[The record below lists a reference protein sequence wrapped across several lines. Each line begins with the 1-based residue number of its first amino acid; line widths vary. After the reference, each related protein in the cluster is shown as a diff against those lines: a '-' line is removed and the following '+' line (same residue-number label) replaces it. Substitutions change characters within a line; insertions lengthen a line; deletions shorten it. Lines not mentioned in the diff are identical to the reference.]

1 MIVETVSGR
10 LQSQQILQHVTGVEF
25 DVADADDDDDVVV
38 VVDAVGLECR
48 LCCGVDDSRWR
59 FRLAATP
66 RFEDAD
72 LECDVADAIVD
83 ADVVDDVDV
92 TDEIRRTSSAGGADE
107 SSSAAS
113 HWSSSDDGAFRL
125 LRIRRISVGRAP
137 SV

>member
-10 LQSQQILQHVTGVEF
+10 LQVQQVLQHVTDVEY
-25 DVADADDDDDVVV
+25 DVADADDDDDVVSA
-38 VVDAVGLECR
+38 VDAVGLECR

-66 RFEDAD
+66 CLEDVD
-72 LECDVADAIVD
+72 LECDVADAVVD
-83 ADVVDDVDV
+83 ADLVDDVDV
-92 TDEIRRTSSAGGADE
+92 TDGMRRTSTAVGADE

-113 HWSSSDDGAFRL
+113 HRSSSDHGAFRL
-125 LRIRRISVGRAP
+125 LRICRISAGRAP